1 VHKISAVERAL
12 HILALV
18 AVAVAF
24 AALTNA
30 FIG

>member
-1 VHKISAVERAL
+1 VERAL
-12 HILALV
+12 HILALA

-30 FIG
+30 LIG